1 MAEEKTYTL
10 CLECANCDH
19 VWQQEF
25 AWGTEPEWPLLRCM
39 NCGCRGYVG
48 RHCPE
53 PPDEGFRCPWP
64 RTADHPPAQRRMM
77 AGSDIC

>member
-1 MAEEKTYTL
+1 MVEEKTYTL

-64 RTADHPPAQRRMM
+64 GRGQRAIPRPR
-77 AGSDIC
+77 GE